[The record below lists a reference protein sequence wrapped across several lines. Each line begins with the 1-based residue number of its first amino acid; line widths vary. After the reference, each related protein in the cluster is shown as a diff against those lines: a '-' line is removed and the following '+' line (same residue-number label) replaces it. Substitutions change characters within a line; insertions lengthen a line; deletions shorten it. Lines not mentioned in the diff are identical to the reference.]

1 MTTLCTPEG
10 RSCRAGYNRRFR
22 SFAFFGNCWRR
33 ERDTHSPE
41 PHSDSSYYTYRDC
54 SPRSTTMKTF
64 VVSPPLLLLLSLV
77 WWADGFH
84 AMDSLSLSM
93 IVVPSLTKNR
103 HHRRLPSPNQ
113 NPRNPR
119 DRVSG
124 TRFSQQQQQSSS
136 ASTGGRVPV
145 PTTTTTTLQTVSGDL
160 PTDPDKDESI
170 RRRQKVYATT
180 FNLVK
185 AIAGSGILAL
195 PGGVAAM
202 SDYKSR

>member
-1 MTTLCTPEG
+1 MTTNPEG
-10 RSCRAGYNRRFR
+10 LSYARVKQTVPILRFWGSAG
-22 SFAFFGNCWRR
+22 G
-33 ERDTHSPE
+33 EKETPTHLNLTPIV
-41 PHSDSSYYTYRDC
+41 PTI
-54 SPRSTTMKTF
+54 PRSTTMKTF
-64 VVSPPLLLLLSLV
+64 VVSPPLLLLLSLI

-84 AMDSLSLSM
+84 AMESLSM

-103 HHRRLPSPNQ
+103 PHRRLPSPNQ

-119 DRVSG
+119 HRVSG
-124 TRFSQQQQQSSS
+124 TRFSQQQQQQPSS
-136 ASTGGRVPV
+136 ATSGGRVPL
-145 PTTTTTTLQTVSGDL
+145 PTTTTLQTVSGDL
-160 PTDPDKDESI
+160 PTDPHKDESI
-170 RRRQKVYATT
+170 QRRQKVYATT

>member
-1 MTTLCTPEG
+1 MM
-10 RSCRAGYNRRFR
+10 
-22 SFAFFGNCWRR
+22 
-33 ERDTHSPE
+33 
-41 PHSDSSYYTYRDC
+41 
-54 SPRSTTMKTF
+54 MKTF

-84 AMDSLSLSM
+84 AMDSLSM
-93 IVVPSLTKNR
+93 IVVPSLTKNGPR
-103 HHRRLPSPNQ
+103 RRLPSPNQ

-119 DRVSG
+119 HRGSG
-124 TRFSQQQQQSSS
+124 TRFSQQQQQQPSS
-136 ASTGGRVPV
+136 ATTGGRVPV
-145 PTTTTTTLQTVSGDL
+145 PTTTTTLQTVSGDL
-160 PTDPDKDESI
+160 PSDPHKDESI